1 MIAVSENPNYAI
13 EAEHLSHN
21 PTIVAMAAELHLAN
35 VGVDFDSR
43 DFMMGARARAEQD
56 NVVGSYIG
64 AAGRAVKAAY
74 DRQLAAAGDFDPDE
88 VTRRKIDSFVVAVVA
103 NNSKLSESSFYM
115 VDNIVLFLSWMDL
128 ELFDV
133 GSDVPG
139 YVNYIVDR
147 YKFYAKES

>member
-1 MIAVSENPNYAI
+1 MMIKNKRSSGGIMIAVSENPNYAI

-64 AAGRAVKAAY
+64 AAGRAVKVAY
-74 DRQLAAAGDFDPDE
+74 DRQLAAAGDFDPEDRKS
-88 VTRRKIDSFVVAVVA
+88 TRLNSSHVSISYAV
-103 NNSKLSESSFYM
+103 F
-115 VDNIVLFLSWMDL
+115 
-128 ELFDV
+128 
-133 GSDVPG
+133 
-139 YVNYIVDR
+139 
-147 YKFYAKES
+147 